1 MVKFVTIS
9 TSHESIYSTPNTIFA
24 LHYYEVKHII
34 FFRNYWDIVATDIWS
49 LVAEAFG
56 TGTINPDL
64 ANTLVV
70 PIPKIDS
77 LTKDFKPIS
86 LCNVTLKIIS
96 KVFVNHIRPYLD
108 NLIGSLQRDCASHAQ
123 EERHTSCRIC
133 GFLNIDNYVRRFNW
147 GESTSHRVKWP
158 TLTRSRRDGGLGI
171 QSAREIQML
180 RCWANTYG
188 LFCLM
193 IKSFGQRC
201 NFINILRTKM
211 FSGLKRLQGVLIYGS
226 QFLKLLRIF
235 ALARV
240 TSSFGMIDGYLYHG
254 HSHAMDLLEKLM
266 AILKGLV
273 TAWNM
278 GFRKLICEYDA
289 QLCLGPH
296 SSRQYL
302 VSSYESVLSR
312 ICDMKTLD

>member
-1 MVKFVTIS
+1 MA
-9 TSHESIYSTPNTIFA
+9 PC
-24 LHYYEVKHII
+24 
-34 FFRNYWDIVATDIWS
+34 R
-49 LVAEAFG
+49 
-56 TGTINPDL
+56 
-64 ANTLVV
+64 VV
-70 PIPKIDS
+70 S
-77 LTKDFKPIS
+77 FLTKGQ
-86 LCNVTLKIIS
+86 LTCYYCL
-96 KVFVNHIRPYLD
+96 
-108 NLIGSLQRDCASHAQ
+108 GDCASHAQ

-240 TSSFGMIDGYLYHG
+240 TSSFGMIDGYL
-254 HSHAMDLLEKLM
+254 
-266 AILKGLV
+266 V
-273 TAWNM
+273 TIFAAWWIM
-278 GFRKLICEYDA
+278 
-289 QLCLGPH
+289 
-296 SSRQYL
+296 L
-302 VSSYESVLSR
+302 VSWTLTCYGSLWEINGHPQRFGDSLEYGFQKVDMWIWCSALPWTSFFKAIFSFILW
-312 ICDMKTLD
+312 ICS